1 MHTGL
6 SEAFNTA
13 INALGQVRHFKCD
26 IALKSGTILSL
37 TQDNFKDDSIEFE
50 SSCLPGS
57 RLELGATV
65 AKSFSATLLN
75 HNGEFSGKQFVGAT
89 CTPYV
94 GVTTTSGV
102 EWCPMGSYIVDEC
115 SKTYHSTISIKAVDM
130 LLKAEK
136 MFNQSVT
143 FPCPLSSV
151 LTACCNALGVTC
163 AISSG
168 VNYSATVNSFDDIT
182 SYTYRQVLGMIAAA
196 MGGFCRMTRSNQL
209 EIRQLMGA
217 GHLYSVL
224 SDGMKI
230 SSETSEVITIDSIAY
245 ESTSANNILVGSGN
259 NPLYIS
265 DNPLI
270 DGFEDAQS
278 VIENIYN
285 VYNKFSYT
293 PCEVELIMDPRVDEG
308 DKLYVDNTEEGDIYA
323 FVASYKFYPFKK
335 SSISCPQTSEI
346 DTDFLNNNTGSTTP
360 STPSGGGSTTP
371 STSTDVYVDTPIYN
385 LLRRSIYAY
394 PLVNYSYDLNG
405 HTIDCNLHKAEVIF
419 GTKYVVDNDPY
430 NDGEHSTINTGSYM
444 WMPVLE
450 YDSNLTWGSS
460 MTSLTKR
467 DWHNFKNQIMPIF
480 IDNDHIDNTLYFTLQ
495 WFAPEGGH
503 DANNTLHGLGVD
515 VYVIE
520 YPTTYDPRDWA
531 NLAQLEL
538 KIQEIDTNIANGI
551 DAPRFTM
558 MPDLDRTTGQLTT
571 PAQRVFLQTIEI
583 TSGITY
589 DRCMIVLKPHTR
601 YRCRKLQG
609 TENYTFES
617 VDGETIAKKGYQ
629 TYCPIAIS
637 RACLSRVNVSGL
649 GDNTLTGRSN
659 PNIGFGTSEN
669 ISIVSDKTAVTG
681 PWGAKTLGSRHTIY
695 NVEHVIGFAPPRDSD
710 LDPTHIDYHDNQY
723 WELESGSSGSGS
735 GGAGIDGEDGE
746 DGEDGVGIA
755 SLVQTTTS
763 EADGGVNIWT
773 ATLTDGTVSIFE
785 VRNGSKGNNGND
797 GVNGTNGSDG
807 TGITDITQSGSTLT
821 VHLSDGTTRSFTIP
835 SSGSSGGSGA
845 DGVGI
850 ANITQSGNILT
861 INLTDGTH
869 YDFTI
874 STVTGPEGPQGPQGE
889 AGVGIQSIE
898 QTTTSD
904 EDGGTNVITCTLTDG
919 TVSTFNIKNG
929 SRGADGTSGG
939 SSEGATSGY
948 TNMLKITAEGIVT
961 YTQTNA
967 QTPNLYEEL
976 SNYIANIIM
985 GGSF

>member
-26 IALKSGTILSL
+26 IALKSGTVLSL

-50 SSCLPGS
+50 SSCLLGS

-75 HNGEFSGKQFVGAT
+75 YNGEFSGNQFVGAT

-94 GVTTTSGV
+94 GVTTTAGV
-102 EWCPMGSYIVDEC
+102 EWCPMGSFIIDEC

-136 MFNQSVT
+136 MFTQSIT
-143 FPCPLSSV
+143 FPCSLSSI

-163 AISSG
+163 AVSSG
-168 VNYSATVNSFDDIT
+168 VNYSATVNSFDSIT

-209 EIRQLMGA
+209 EIRQLMGE

-245 ESTSANNILVGSGN
+245 ESTSADNILVGDGE

-278 VIENIYN
+278 AIENIYN

-371 STSTDVYVDTPIYN
+371 STSGAGLDGPIHNY
-385 LLRRSIYAY
+385 LRRSIYAY
-394 PLVNYSYDLNG
+394 PLVNYSYTVGDM
-405 HTIDCNLHKAEVIF
+405 TIQANLAADYMLYGK
-419 GTKYVVDNDPY
+419 
-430 NDGEHSTINTGSYM
+430 SYTAKNESGQWM
-444 WMPVLE
+444 WMPVVEVETGELE
-450 YDSNLTWGSS
+450 LNSNFSS
-460 MTSLTKR
+460 SFTLK
-467 DWHNFKNQIMPIF
+467 DYHYYKKQIMPLF
-480 IDNDHIDNTLYFTLQ
+480 IENDCLDAVNKDEAMYLSLR
-495 WFAPEGGH
+495 WFSPEGGLDTN
-503 DANNTLHGLGVD
+503 DANVGLEVNA
-515 VYVIE
+515 YLIQ
-520 YPTTYDPRDWA
+520 YPTDFDPRDWA
-531 NLAQLEL
+531 NMAQLE
-538 KIQEIDTNIANGI
+538 EY
-551 DAPRFTM
+551 FTM
-558 MPDLDRTTGQLTT
+558 CVPSLIGTFT
-571 PAQRVFLQTIEI
+571 PKTVEKSCGSSSELRSYLATIKISSSFVTEM
-583 TSGITY
+583 SEGK
-589 DRCMIVLKPHTR
+589 RLIVLKPVTEGKCVR
-601 YRCRKLQG
+601 AQTGECIETDESPGAYAYRH
-609 TENYTFES
+609 
-617 VDGETIAKKGYQ
+617 Q
-629 TYCPIAIS
+629 TYCPIAIQ
-637 RACLSRVNVSGL
+637 RVILSDTDPSIYGENYPWGY
-649 GDNTLTGRSN
+649 
-659 PNIGFGTSEN
+659 GTDEN
-669 ISIVSDKTAVTG
+669 ISILRDKDSEPHQKIDGIT
-681 PWGAKTLGSRHTIY
+681 S
-695 NVEHVIGFAPPRDSD
+695 VIGFAPPRDSD
-710 LDPTHIDYHDNQY
+710 LVPTFVDYHDNQY
-723 WELESGSSGSGS
+723 WELESGSSSGS
-735 GGAGIDGEDGE
+735 GGSGIDGV

-755 SLVQTTTS
+755 SLIQTTTS

-773 ATLTDGTVSIFE
+773 ATLTDGTVSTFE

-807 TGITDITQSGSTLT
+807 VGITDITQSGSTLT
-821 VHLSDGTTRSFTIP
+821 VHLSDGTTRTFTIP
-835 SSGSSGGSGA
+835 SGGSSGSGGTGA

-850 ANITQSGNILT
+850 SSITQDGNTLT
-861 INLTDGTH
+861 INLTDGTN
-869 YDFTI
+869 YSFTI
-874 STVTGPEGPQGPQGE
+874 ETVQGEQGPQGE
-889 AGVGIQSIE
+889 AGADGKDGVGIQSIE
-898 QTTTSD
+898 QTTISD
-904 EDGGTNVITCTLTDG
+904 EDGGTNIITCTLTNG
-919 TVSTFNIKNG
+919 ITSTFEVKNG
-929 SRGADGTSGG
+929 SKGSDGTS
-939 SSEGATSGY
+939 SEGTTSAGY
-948 TNMLKITAEGIVT
+948 TNMLKITSEGIVT
-961 YTQTNA
+961 YTQTDA
-967 QTPNLYEEL
+967 QTPDLYEEL